1 MSEPARRLQP
11 IDTTA
16 EIETPEHVR
25 FHYPV
30 AGPARR
36 VVAWVLDYLIRGAI
50 LLVFAIIALMGGL
63 AVGDAIADLSKGVLL
78 VIHFLLEWFY
88 YTLWEIAWNGRT
100 PGKRALDLRVV
111 TVDGHPLR
119 IGDSFLRNLLRVA
132 DFLPFG
138 YAAGLIAMARDGR
151 FRRLGD
157 MVAGTM
163 VIVEE
168 RRAVAST
175 LRIDPPPTPKELAS
189 LPQRLPLSGDE
200 LEAIE
205 LFLRRKDRLGPA
217 REEELASIV
226 APLFASRMGLR
237 NKDSARLLALL
248 HARASERRRPA

>member
-1 MSEPARRLQP
+1 MAEPARRLQP

-36 VVAWVLDYLIRGAI
+36 VVAWVLDLLLRGAV
-50 LLVFAIIALMGGL
+50 LLVFGIFALMGGF
-63 AVGDAIADLSKGVLL
+63 AIGDAVSELSSGLLL
-78 VIHFLLEWFY
+78 VIYFLLEWLY
-88 YTLWEIAWNGRT
+88 YTLWEVAWNGRT

-111 TVDGHPLR
+111 SVDGHPLR
-119 IGDSFLRNLLRVA
+119 IGDSFLRNLLRAA

-138 YAAGLIAMARDGR
+138 YATGLVAMARDSR

-175 LRIDPPPTPKELAS
+175 IRIDPPPTPKELSS

-205 LFLRRKDRLGPA
+205 LFLRRKEGLGPA
-217 REEELASIV
+217 REEELAAMV
-226 APLFASRMGLR
+226 APIFASRMGIR

-248 HARASERRRPA
+248 HARASERRRPL